1 MAFSY
6 RRWWWLVWLW
16 PISTATPADT
26 DDRAVMKTVLEHFA
40 ARRDANFY
48 DDTAILAISPR
59 TQETRGPDSYYRYLN
74 QGDGNCAIP
83 ESLYLSLRKRNSTT
97 VAATQL
103 AAKSLLW
110 RVVDVEEANARSP
123 GWPRPGSM
131 ELEPVKT
138 LVTLTKPG
146 FSTDGDLAFV
156 NLSFAWSIRSAE
168 AQYLVKRA
176 GSTWEV
182 TCSHLIFYV

>member
-1 MAFSY
+1 MALSY
-6 RRWWWLVWLW
+6 RSWWLLVWLW
-16 PISTATPADT
+16 PVSMAAPADT
-26 DDRAVMKTVLEHFA
+26 DDRAVLKTVLEHFS

-59 TQETRGPDSYYRYLN
+59 TQQTRGPDSDYRYLN

-83 ESLYLSLRKRNSTT
+83 ESQYLAHRMRNSTT

-103 AAKSLLW
+103 AAKSPLW
-110 RVVDVEEANARSP
+110 RVVDDEEANARSP
-123 GWPRPGSM
+123 GWPRPKDK

-146 FSTDGDLAFV
+146 YSTDGDSAFV
-156 NLSFAWSIRSAE
+156 NLSFAWSIHSAE
-168 AQYLVKRA
+168 AQYLVTRA
-176 GSTWEV
+176 GSRWEV